1 MPDVTI
7 NTPSIGLQSYF
18 TFKEPINTYF
28 KNKFNLDSLTIKLKV
43 ISIISMR
50 DMIRNDLRDP
60 FSEIY
65 VPAGLSELEY
75 KKDLRDEIAIIS
87 FSFVDIQ
94 GITKFCRCPINYV
107 QSIADISNKEYIN
120 KMIVLDM
127 NRLPSD
133 LDTTVFFGD
142 LADFIESRL
151 GIAPAI
157 KEVNIGDVEF
167 VSPDEHSV
175 RETVRTNMVTV
186 HKTLSTQLE
195 EANLRYDQM
204 VQRLQDLN
212 ISLG

>member
-18 TFKEPINTYF
+18 TFKDPINTYF

-65 VPAGLSELEY
+65 VPAGISELEY
-75 KKDLRDEIAIIS
+75 KKDLRDEVAIIS
-87 FSFVDIQ
+87 FSFIDIQ

-107 QSIADISNKEYIN
+107 QSIADISSKEYIN

-127 NRLPSD
+127 NRLPSEI
-133 LDTTVFFGD
+133 DTTVFFND
-142 LADFIESRL
+142 LSDFIESRL
-151 GIAPAI
+151 GIVPAI
-157 KEVNIGDVEF
+157 KEVNIGNVEF
-167 VSPDEHSV
+167 VTPDEHV
-175 RETVRTNMVTV
+175 IRETVRTNMVTV

-204 VQRLQDLN
+204 VQRLQDMN

>member
-43 ISIISMR
+43 ISVISMR

-65 VPAGLSELEY
+65 LPAGLSELEY

-151 GIAPAI
+151 GISPAI

>member
-18 TFKEPINTYF
+18 TFKDPINTYF

-94 GITKFCRCPINYV
+94 GVTKFCRCPINYV

-120 KMIVLDM
+120 KMIVLDL
-127 NRLPSD
+127 NRLHSD
-133 LDTTVFFGD
+133 LDTTVFFTD

-151 GIAPAI
+151 GIIPAI

-167 VSPDEHSV
+167 VTPDEHVV

>member
-18 TFKEPINTYF
+18 TFKDPINTYF

-94 GITKFCRCPINYV
+94 GVTKFCRCPINYI
-107 QSIADISNKEYIN
+107 QSIADISSKEYIN

-133 LDTTVFFGD
+133 LDTTVFFSD

-151 GIAPAI
+151 GIAPGI

-167 VSPDEHSV
+167 VTPDEHVV

-204 VQRLQDLN
+204 IQRLQDLN

>member
-18 TFKEPINTYF
+18 TFKDPINTYF

-65 VPAGLSELEY
+65 VPAGITELEY
-75 KKDLRDEIAIIS
+75 KKDLRDEVAIIS

-107 QSIADISNKEYIN
+107 QSIADISSKEYIN

-127 NRLPSD
+127 NRLPSEI
-133 LDTTVFFGD
+133 DTTVFFND

-167 VSPDEHSV
+167 VTPDEHIV

>member
-18 TFKEPINTYF
+18 TFKDPINTYF

-65 VPAGLSELEY
+65 VPAGISELEY
-75 KKDLRDEIAIIS
+75 KKDLRDEVAIIS
-87 FSFVDIQ
+87 FSFIDIQ

-107 QSIADISNKEYIN
+107 QSIADISSKEYIN

-127 NRLPSD
+127 NRLPSEI
-133 LDTTVFFGD
+133 DTTVFFND
-142 LADFIESRL
+142 LSDFIESRL
-151 GIAPAI
+151 GIVPAI

-167 VSPDEHSV
+167 VTPDEHV
-175 RETVRTNMVTV
+175 IRETVRTNMVTV

-204 VQRLQDLN
+204 VQRLQDMN

>member
-18 TFKEPINTYF
+18 TFKDPINTYF

-65 VPAGLSELEY
+65 IPSGISELEY

-94 GITKFCRCPINYV
+94 GVTKFCRCPINYV
-107 QSIADISNKEYIN
+107 QSIADISSKEYIN

-133 LDTTVFFGD
+133 LDTTVFFND

-151 GIAPAI
+151 GIVPAI

-167 VSPDEHSV
+167 VTPDEHVV

>member
-1 MPDVTI
+1 MDVSI
-7 NTPSIGLQSYF
+7 QIPSVGMISYF

-28 KNKFNLDSLTIKLKV
+28 KNKFNLDSMTVKLKV

-60 FSEIY
+60 FTELY
-65 VPAGLSELEY
+65 VPAGLTELDY

-94 GITKFCRCPINYV
+94 GVQKFARCPLNYV
-107 QSIADISNKEYIN
+107 QSISDITNKEYIN

-133 LDTTVFFGD
+133 LDMTVFFND
-142 LADFIESRL
+142 LADFIESRM
-151 GIAPAI
+151 GIVPGI

-167 VSPDEHSV
+167 VTPDEHNI

-186 HKTLSTQLE
+186 HKTLSTQLQ
-195 EANLRYDQM
+195 EANLRYDQVM
-204 VQRLQDLN
+204 LRLQDMN
-212 ISLG
+212 ITLG

>member
-7 NTPSIGLQSYF
+7 NTPSVGMISYF

-28 KNKFNLDSLTIKLKV
+28 KNKFNLDSMTVKLKV

-60 FSEIY
+60 FTELY
-65 VPAGLSELEY
+65 VPAGLTELDY

-94 GITKFCRCPINYV
+94 GVQKFCRCPINYV
-107 QSIADISNKEYIN
+107 ESIANISNKEYIN
-120 KMIVLDM
+120 KMIVLDL
-127 NRLPSD
+127 NRMPSD
-133 LDTTVFFGD
+133 LDTTIFFTD

-151 GIAPAI
+151 GIVPAI

-167 VSPDEHSV
+167 VTPDEHV
-175 RETVRTNMVTV
+175 TRETVRTNMVTV
-186 HKTLSTQLE
+186 HKTLSTQLQ
-195 EANLRYDQM
+195 EANLRYDQ
-204 VQRLQDLN
+204 VIQRLQDLN
-212 ISLG
+212 ITLG

>member
-1 MPDVTI
+1 
-7 NTPSIGLQSYF
+7 
-18 TFKEPINTYF
+18 
-28 KNKFNLDSLTIKLKV
+28 
-43 ISIISMR
+43 MR

-94 GITKFCRCPINYV
+94 GITKFCRCPINYI

-133 LDTTVFFGD
+133 LDTTVFFSD

-151 GIAPAI
+151 GVVPAI

-167 VSPDEHSV
+167 VSPDENVV

-186 HKTLSTQLE
+186 HKTLSTQLQ

>member
-1 MPDVTI
+1 MDVSI
-7 NTPSIGLQSYF
+7 QTPSVGMISYF

>member
-7 NTPSIGLQSYF
+7 NTPSIGLESYF

-28 KNKFNLDSLTIKLKV
+28 KNKFNLDSMTVKLKV

-60 FSEIY
+60 FTELY
-65 VPAGLSELEY
+65 VPAGLTELDY

-94 GITKFCRCPINYV
+94 GVQKFCRCPINYV
-107 QSIADISNKEYIN
+107 ESIANISNKEYIN
-120 KMIVLDM
+120 KMIVLDL
-127 NRLPSD
+127 NRMPSD
-133 LDTTVFFGD
+133 LDTTIFFTD

-151 GIAPAI
+151 GIVPAI

-167 VSPDEHSV
+167 VTPDEHVV